1 MAKRTIFKPT
11 REPPFYEEVEVAFE
25 WEKGRPSLAN
35 ARRNAAKLAEA
46 AREQLNIR
54 VIEISRA
61 AVAGQELKAEYDKL
75 SAFKLRVLIIDR
87 KQLPLEVVYQSA
99 KVWEGSGDEQV
110 DLAQKD
116 LKGVKGGR
124 VAKKEANAQRASRA
138 RLIKFRIKIND
149 LFGDFPIHPE
159 DAFYNWLY
167 ILSLRQEHNK
177 KLSDAILKEV
187 EETKLDGIGFSD
199 IFFKKKDKLGVRYNC
214 QARAVAIFVGLH
226 SVCREELEKIFH
238 RDKSL
243 YDYLINK
250 EFTKESFGK
259 FCECVY
265 GKPCGEQLANVQSE
279 QVLNS
284 GSGKGD
290 SSRKSSKAKRK
301 NKSRKNKS
309 QHSEEQMT
317 LPNMQPVQ

>member
-214 QARAVAIFVGLH
+214 QARAVAIFVGLYFADRD
-226 SVCREELEKIFH
+226 SEDRKKMDEIFPS
-238 RDKSL
+238 DKSL
-243 YDYLINK
+243 YDYLS
-250 EFTKESFGK
+250 EESRKKSFEG
-259 FCECVY
+259 FCQHVY
-265 GKPCGEQLANVQSE
+265 GYSCAETSSVKRTGKNPETNDSSSKSSRAKSQK
-279 QVLNS
+279 
-284 GSGKGD
+284 SGKR
-290 SSRKSSKAKRK
+290 SS
-301 NKSRKNKS
+301 
-309 QHSEEQMT
+309 SEGQGE
-317 LPNMQPVQ
+317 LFQPQT